1 MTNQT
6 YKFSLLSNYV
16 YWLQW
21 YLPWCHL
28 EIKLMVNPAFRAILC
43 QAAALMQMS
52 EPHKALGF
60 RVEPV
65 WFHYVILHM

>member
-6 YKFSLLSNYV
+6 SKFSLLYNYV
-16 YWLQW
+16 CWLQRT
-21 YLPWCHL
+21 LPWCHS
-28 EIKLMVNPAFRAILC
+28 EIKLMVNPEFLTILC

-52 EPHKALGF
+52 KPHKALGF